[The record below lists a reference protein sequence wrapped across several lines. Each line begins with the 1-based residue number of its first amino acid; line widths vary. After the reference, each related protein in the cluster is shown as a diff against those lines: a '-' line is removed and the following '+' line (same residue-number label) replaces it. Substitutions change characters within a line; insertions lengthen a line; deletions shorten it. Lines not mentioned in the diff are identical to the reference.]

1 MTSKTLYNTFP
12 QLYQS
17 KAIDKLRSQCYPQLV
32 SNAMDTLGNELE
44 PHIYMVYKFLEED
57 SAELKPDEIYHLN
70 QALTAPELNYPA
82 ERI

>member
-12 QLYQS
+12 QQYQS

-32 SNAMDTLGNELE
+32 SNAMDTLGNGLE
-44 PHIYMVYKFLEED
+44 PQSYMVYKLLEEW
-57 SAELKPDEIYHLN
+57 SAELKHYELYHLY
-70 QALTAPELNYPA
+70 QTLTVPELNYPA

>member
-12 QLYQS
+12 RQYQS
-17 KAIDKLRSQCYPQLV
+17 KAIDQLRSQFYPQLV
-32 SNAMDTLGNELE
+32 SNTMNTLCKELE
-44 PHIYMVYKFLEED
+44 PHSYMVYKLLEEGN
-57 SAELKPDEIYHLN
+57 AKLKPDEIYHLN

>member
-17 KAIDKLRSQCYPQLV
+17 KAIDKFRSHFYPQLV
-32 SNAMDTLGNELE
+32 SNAMDALGNELE
-44 PHIYMVYKFLEED
+44 PHCYMVYKLLEEG
-57 SAELKPDEIYHLN
+57 SAKLKHYDLYHLY
-70 QALTAPELNYPA
+70 QTLTVPELNYPT